1 MSKTQACLK
10 EIQKKGETILYGK
23 IERIGG
29 TEPTVRLRL
38 GEKEVLT
45 CKISQPLAIELA
57 SYLYQWVSLNGKAKW
72 NVRDYTVETFEITNF
87 NKNFQDIPLNE
98 TFNRLSREMGQYF
111 DDIDP
116 VTYVQKMRGDD

>member
-10 EIQKKGETILYGK
+10 EIQKKGETTLYGK

-72 NVRDYTVETFEITNF
+72 NVRDYTVETFEITNV